1 MQHPRRKIDGLDVGT
16 QFTHDRAAAADLF
29 GRVREADSPGGFF
42 RSGHGFHRSRCA
54 EIKRGLKQRR
64 WELCRRDK
72 KLVACADL
80 LERLSLM
87 NSLQFLA
94 ETHIF
99 GILIHPWKIVGL
111 TGSLV
116 FGLRFVIQWIASERA
131 RKSVIPFGF
140 WECSALGSL
149 LMLSYFAIYQR
160 DSVGVL
166 STAMPLPIYL
176 RNLYFRYTHRAPQH
190 PGNAPRP
197 PE

>member
-1 MQHPRRKIDGLDVGT
+1 VVASAIFHKGGLDAGM
-16 QFTHDRAAAADLF
+16 
-29 GRVREADSPGGFF
+29 GFL
-42 RSGHGFHRSRCA
+42 RLPRA
-54 EIKRGLKQRR
+54 EIKREMRCGGPGEAPCL
-64 WELCRRDK
+64 K
-72 KLVACADL
+72 KLFAFRVLAEPL
-80 LERLSLM
+80 TLMHSLH
-87 NSLQFLA
+87 FLA
-94 ETHIF
+94 ETQVF

-111 TGSLV
+111 SGSLV
-116 FGLRFVIQWIASERA
+116 FGLRFIIQWIASEKA

-176 RNLYFRYTHRAPQH
+176 RNLYFRYTHREPQH

>member
-1 MQHPRRKIDGLDVGT
+1 MRI
-16 QFTHDRAAAADLF
+16 
-29 GRVREADSPGGFF
+29 E
-42 RSGHGFHRSRCA
+42 
-54 EIKRGLKQRR
+54 
-64 WELCRRDK
+64 CRYMTK
-72 KLVACADL
+72 KLVASVDL
-80 LERLSLM
+80 SQRPSLM
-87 NSLQFLA
+87 NSFQLLG
-94 ETHIF
+94 ESYLF

-140 WECSALGSL
+140 WECSAIGSL
-149 LMLSYFAIYQR
+149 LMLSYFAIYQK

-166 STAMPLPIYL
+166 CTAMPLPIYL
-176 RNLYFRYTHRAPQH
+176 RNLYFRYTHREPQH